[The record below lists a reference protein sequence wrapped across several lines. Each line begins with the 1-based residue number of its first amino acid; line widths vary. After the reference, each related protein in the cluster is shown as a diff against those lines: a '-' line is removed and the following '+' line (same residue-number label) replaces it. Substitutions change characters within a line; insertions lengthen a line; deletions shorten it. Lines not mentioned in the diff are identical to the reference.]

1 MENYFW
7 NMEEHHTAK
16 KMYILI
22 IYDIVNNRRRYRFAK
37 KMKGYG
43 FRVQRSAFEAMVSE
57 ALYRK
62 LLKEIPRI
70 IDAEADSVRV
80 YRIREQSEVD
90 LFGKN
95 ISIKDNDV
103 III

>member
-7 NMEEHHTAK
+7 NMQEIHPVK

-22 IYDIVNNRRRYRFAK
+22 IYDIVNNKRRYRFAK

-43 FRVQRSAFEAMVSE
+43 FRVQRSTFEAFVSDR
-57 ALYRK
+57 LYLK
-62 LLKEIPRI
+62 LMKEVPKI
-70 IDAEADSVRV
+70 IDSESDSVRI
-80 YRIREQSEVD
+80 YRIGYEEVQ

-95 ISIKDNDV
+95 IKIQDRDV
-103 III
+103 IIV

>member
-7 NMEEHHTAK
+7 NMQEIHPVK

-22 IYDIVNNRRRYRFAK
+22 IYDIVNNKRRYRFAK

-43 FRVQRSAFEAMVSE
+43 FRVQRSAFEAFVSDR
-57 ALYRK
+57 LYLK
-62 LLKEIPRI
+62 LMKEVPKI
-70 IDAEADSVRV
+70 IDSESDSVSI
-80 YRIREQSEVD
+80 YRIGYEEVQ

-95 ISIKDNDV
+95 IKIQDRDV
-103 III
+103 IIV

>member
-7 NMEEHHTAK
+7 NMQEIHPVK

-22 IYDIVNNRRRYRFAK
+22 IYDIVNNKRRYRFAK

-43 FRVQRSAFEAMVSE
+43 FRVQRSAFEAFVSDR
-57 ALYRK
+57 LYLK
-62 LLKEIPRI
+62 LMKEVPKI
-70 IDAEADSVRV
+70 IDSESDSVRI
-80 YRIREQSEVD
+80 YRIGYEEVQ

-95 ISIKDNDV
+95 IKIQDRDV
-103 III
+103 IIV

>member
-7 NMEEHHTAK
+7 NMQEIHPVK

-22 IYDIVNNRRRYRFAK
+22 IYDIVNNKRRYRFAK

-43 FRVQRSAFEAMVSE
+43 FRVQRSAFEAVVSDR
-57 ALYRK
+57 LYLK
-62 LLKEIPRI
+62 LMKEVPKI
-70 IDAEADSVRV
+70 IDSESDSVRI
-80 YRIREQSEVD
+80 YRIGYEEVQ

-95 ISIKDNDV
+95 IKIQDRDV
-103 III
+103 IIV